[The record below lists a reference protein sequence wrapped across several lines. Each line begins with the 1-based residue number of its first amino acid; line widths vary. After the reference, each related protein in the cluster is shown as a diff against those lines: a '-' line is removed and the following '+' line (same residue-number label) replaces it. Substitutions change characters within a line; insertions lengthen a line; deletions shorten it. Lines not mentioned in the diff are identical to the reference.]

1 MRKSVRFS
9 LSNIFV
15 QKSSDPNTYN
25 VALMGWIFFT
35 NVYVVVKVSYNPSRY
50 MLYRSAET
58 KMKIGHSDSH
68 INDSSSVRLLL
79 FSVSFQETE
88 NYASGEQR
96 SYIAGYL

>member
-1 MRKSVRFS
+1 
-9 LSNIFV
+9 
-15 QKSSDPNTYN
+15 
-25 VALMGWIFFT
+25 
-35 NVYVVVKVSYNPSRY
+35 